1 MGLLGTMNLFRF
13 SGDMLHLF
21 SFFVLLKKVF
31 EKQDCAG
38 AWNAFAYAFFSPLAD
53 MLPLFSNRAH
63 PLALQASP

>member
-38 AWNAFAYAFFSPLAD
+38 ACTSSAPAPQ
-53 MLPLFSNRAH
+53 
-63 PLALQASP
+63 LQH